1 LEHAELGFT
10 TAEKLGLPFV
20 PPYLEQ
26 SMRMGVCGVGLSNI
40 DGMIQGVNYASA
52 AAGILSNSG
61 SELVCSPLTS
71 PNINLTI
78 MFVVTCLK
86 KSM

>member
-20 PPYLEQ
+20 SPYLEQ

-61 SELVCSPLTS
+61 SCSHLTS

>member
-26 SMRMGVCGVGLSNI
+26 SMRMGVCSVGLTNI
-40 DGMIQGVNYASA
+40 DGMIEGVNYASA
-52 AAGILSNSG
+52 AAGILSKVVLSW
-61 SELVCSPLTS
+61 SVLLSPLPIS
-71 PNINLTI
+71 IL
-78 MFVVTCLK
+78 L
-86 KSM
+86 